1 MRNLAIDN
9 VRDREICSKVSE
21 KRIIESKV
29 VSDLGDTEWSDIYEK
44 TLIYYYTESGYIP
57 INRSLRRSHS
67 KRGTKASSLL
77 NDVLDKLPN
86 WRGLAYRNTR
96 LTEKQVKRYR
106 ESMDKGSPITEWA
119 LVSSSRSPGKARY
132 YPNSNTEFQIF
143 SRHGKVVEE
152 CSCLGKYTPPNEE
165 EIVFQ
170 PGHSFQVLG
179 VNLSGASVLIIMEE
193 L

>member
-1 MRNLAIDN
+1 MTEHERYVRRYLKKELAKVTSSPIAAIRNGL
-9 VRDREICSKVSE
+9 
-21 KRIIESKV
+21 
-29 VSDLGDTEWSDIYEK
+29 DIYEK
-44 TLIYYYTESGYIP
+44 TLIYYYTESGYRS
-57 INRSLRRSHS
+57 INRSLRTSRG

-77 NDVLDKLPN
+77 NEVLEKLPD

-96 LTEKQVKRYR
+96 LTEKQIKRYQAC
-106 ESMDKGSPITEWA
+106 MDKGSPITEWA
-119 LVSSSRSPGKARY
+119 FVSSSRSPGKARY

-165 EIVFQ
+165 EILFL
-170 PGHSFQVLG
+170 PGSSFQVLS
-179 VNLSGASVLIIMEE
+179 VNLSGQKMLIIMEE

>member
-1 MRNLAIDN
+1 MTETEKY
-9 VRDREICSKVSE
+9 VRRYLKDELSKVKSSPIATL
-21 KRIIESKV
+21 RNG
-29 VSDLGDTEWSDIYEK
+29 LDIYDK
-44 TLIYYYTESGYIP
+44 TLIYHYTESGYLP
-57 INRSLRRSHS
+57 INRSLRRSHG
-67 KRGTKASSLL
+67 KFGTKASSLL
-77 NDVLDKLPN
+77 NGVLDKLPD

-96 LTEKQVKRYR
+96 LTDKQVKRYR
-106 ESMDKGSPITEWA
+106 SSLEKGYAITEWSF
-119 LVSSSRSPGKARY
+119 VSSSRSPGKARY

-170 PGHSFQVLG
+170 PGHSFQVLS
-179 VNLSGASVLIIMEE
+179 VNLSGASVLIVVEE